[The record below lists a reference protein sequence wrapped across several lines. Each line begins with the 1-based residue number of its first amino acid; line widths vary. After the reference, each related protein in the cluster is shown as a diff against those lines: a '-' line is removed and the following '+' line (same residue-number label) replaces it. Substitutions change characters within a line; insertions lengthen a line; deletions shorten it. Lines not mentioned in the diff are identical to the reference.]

1 MLAATAGAR
10 LGAQSA
16 NGADVKAAFL
26 YNFAKFVEWPASALP
41 AGQPIAVGIFGNNE
55 IADSL
60 TRLAAGKPVGGHP
73 IQIKRVA
80 TTDDPATFH
89 VLFID
94 NSEQARANELVRRI
108 GKASVLSVS
117 DVPRF
122 LDSGG
127 VIQLRTEDNRLRFDV
142 DLQRAQDSRLVINS
156 KLLALA
162 GAVTP
167 AKTY

>member
-1 MLAATAGAR
+1 MLAAMAGVR
-10 LGAQSA
+10 VGAQSA
-16 NGADVKAAFL
+16 SGADVKAAFL
-26 YNFAKFVEWPASALP
+26 FNFAKFVAWPATTLP
-41 AGQPIAVGIFGNNE
+41 AGQAIVIGVLGNDA

-60 TRLAAGKPVGGHP
+60 ARLAAGRIVDGRQV
-73 IQIKRVA
+73 QIKRMA
-80 TTDDPATFH
+80 PTDDPAALQ

-94 NSEQARANELVRRI
+94 NSERARAGEFVRRI

-122 LDSGG
+122 LEGGG
-127 VIQLRTEDNRLRFDV
+127 VIQLRTEDDRVRFDV

-162 GAVTP
+162 GTVNA
-167 AKTY
+167 AKTQ